1 MIAGGREG
9 SGGEEDGDGRGRHP
23 HFGKSGRKSRARL
36 VRLLAARFIRPAAC
50 YILGLKHYPVFLDL
64 KDRPVLVVGAGKVA
78 LRKTRG
84 LLEAGARITVVA
96 PECEPEFEELGVRM
110 VRRRFRA
117 SDLGNAVLVFAA
129 TDDRLTNHR
138 IAIAA
143 KGKGVFANIADS
155 PAECGFVVP
164 ARIHRADFHI
174 AISTG
179 GESPRLSA
187 ELRKKLEDI
196 L

>member
-1 MIAGGREG
+1 LE
-9 SGGEEDGDGRGRHP
+9 
-23 HFGKSGRKSRARL
+23 
-36 VRLLAARFIRPAAC
+36 
-50 YILGLKHYPVFLDL
+50 LKHYPIFLDL

-78 LRKTRG
+78 LRKAKG
-84 LLEAGARITVVA
+84 LLEAGARVTIVA
-96 PECEPEFEELGVRM
+96 PEWEPEFETLPVRI

-117 SDLGNAVLVFAA
+117 SDLSGVVLIFAA
-129 TDDRLTNHR
+129 TDDRLANHR
-138 IAIAA
+138 IGIAA

-155 PAECGFVVP
+155 AEECDFLVP
-164 ARIHRADFHI
+164 ARVERGNLQFAV
-174 AISTG
+174 STG

>member
-1 MIAGGREG
+1 
-9 SGGEEDGDGRGRHP
+9 
-23 HFGKSGRKSRARL
+23 
-36 VRLLAARFIRPAAC
+36 
-50 YILGLKHYPVFLDL
+50 LKHYPVYLDL

-78 LRKTRG
+78 LRKVRG

-96 PECEPEFEELGVRM
+96 PEWEPDFEELAIRLI
-110 VRRRFRA
+110 RRRFRA
-117 SDLGNAVLVFAA
+117 SDLAGAFLVFAA

-138 IAIAA
+138 IGIAA
-143 KGKGVFANIADS
+143 KGRGLFANIADS
-155 PAECGFVVP
+155 AEECGFIVP
-164 ARIHRADFHI
+164 ARLQRGEVQI

-187 ELRKKLEDI
+187 ELRRKLEEV

>member
-1 MIAGGREG
+1 
-9 SGGEEDGDGRGRHP
+9 
-23 HFGKSGRKSRARL
+23 
-36 VRLLAARFIRPAAC
+36 
-50 YILGLKHYPVFLDL
+50 LKHYPVFLDL

-84 LLEAGARITVVA
+84 LLEAGAKVTVVS
-96 PECEPEFEELGVRM
+96 PECEGEFEDLGVRL

-117 SDLGNAVLVFAA
+117 SDLAGIFLVFAA

-138 IAIAA
+138 IGIAA
-143 KGKGVFANIADS
+143 KGRGLFANIADS
-155 PAECGFVVP
+155 AEECGFVVP
-164 ARIHRADFHI
+164 ARVNRGEVQI

-179 GESPRLSA
+179 GESPRISA
-187 ELRKKLEDI
+187 ELRRKLEEI